1 MVFSHFFRKTLNSML
16 NPARHSQFGWKGML
30 ATACAAGATLPDG
43 VRLDRHAE
51 ELRPMKA
58 IAAESQGNVVPGA
71 TGPRGDATSLFSL
84 YARWFD
90 VVPADTQ
97 ERLQEAYRLRYQ
109 VYCVENTFEDA
120 AGRTDGM
127 ETDEY
132 DRHSVHSLLIHR
144 PTGMVA
150 GTVRLI
156 LPNGSGDISAL
167 PISEVCTDPA
177 LRDKAQFPPDR
188 TAEISRFA
196 VSKAFRRR
204 ITDATHPDMHFVD
217 GAPLDRSQERRIL
230 TPNITLGLMKAI
242 AEMSIRNG
250 VTHLC
255 AMMEPALLRLTSRLG
270 IKFTPLGKTVE
281 YHGIRQPCY
290 AALADLGFALMKCS
304 PEAHELVSDQGR
316 YWHKLRKI
324 LPAE

>member
-1 MVFSHFFRKTLNSML
+1 MPKAVETHAKIE
-16 NPARHSQFGWKGML
+16 
-30 ATACAAGATLPDG
+30 AALP
-43 VRLDRHAE
+43 
-51 ELRPMKA
+51 
-58 IAAESQGNVVPGA
+58 VPPKD
-71 TGPRGDATSLFSL
+71 TGSLFSM

-90 VVPADTQ
+90 VVPADTP
-97 ERLQEAYRLRYQ
+97 ERLEEAYKLRYQ
-109 VYCVENTFEDA
+109 VYCVENTFEDVT
-120 AGRTDGM
+120 RHRNRL
-127 ETDEY
+127 EIDEY

-156 LPNGSGDISAL
+156 LPNGSGSIEAL
-167 PISEVCTDPA
+167 PISEVCTDPS
-177 LRDKAQFPPDR
+177 LRDPTRFPPAR

-204 ITDATHPDMHFVD
+204 ITDATHADMHFVE
-217 GAPLDRSQERRIL
+217 GAPMDRAQERRVL

-250 VTHLC
+250 ITHLC

-270 IKFTPLGKTVE
+270 IRFTPLGKTVE
-281 YHGIRQPCY
+281 YHGVRQPCF
-290 AALADLGFALMKCS
+290 AELADLGFALMKCS
-304 PEAHELVSDQGR
+304 PDAHELVSDQGR
-316 YWHKLRKI
+316 YWHKLRNI

>member
-1 MVFSHFFRKTLNSML
+1 MK
-16 NPARHSQFGWKGML
+16 
-30 ATACAAGATLPDG
+30 ATAT
-43 VRLDRHAE
+43 
-51 ELRPMKA
+51 
-58 IAAESQGNVVPGA
+58 ESQENIVPGA
-71 TGPRGDATSLFSL
+71 PGKSGDAASLFSM

-90 VVPADTQ
+90 VVPADTP
-97 ERLQEAYRLRYQ
+97 ERLEEAYRLRYQ
-109 VYCVENTFEDA
+109 VYCVENSFENA
-120 AGRTDGM
+120 AIQADGK
-127 ETDEY
+127 EIDEF

-156 LPNGSGDISAL
+156 LPNGSGEISAL
-167 PISEVCTDPA
+167 PISQVCTDPA
-177 LRDKAQFPPDR
+177 LRDPARFPPPR

-217 GAPLDRSQERRIL
+217 GASTDRAQERRVL

-250 VTHLC
+250 VSHLC

-281 YHGIRQPCY
+281 YHGVRQPCY
-290 AALADLGFALMKCS
+290 AALTDLGFALMKCS

-316 YWHKLRKI
+316 YWHQLRKS
-324 LPAE
+324 LPAG

>member
-1 MVFSHFFRKTLNSML
+1 MK
-16 NPARHSQFGWKGML
+16 
-30 ATACAAGATLPDG
+30 ATAAESHAQIVAGATAG
-43 VRLDRHAE
+43 
-51 ELRPMKA
+51 
-58 IAAESQGNVVPGA
+58 
-71 TGPRGDATSLFSL
+71 RGDAASLFSM

-90 VVPADTQ
+90 VVPADTP
-97 ERLQEAYRLRYQ
+97 ERLEEAYRLRYQ
-109 VYCVENTFEDA
+109 VYCVENAFEDA
-120 AGRTDGM
+120 SRHSKGM
-127 ETDEY
+127 ETDEF
-132 DRHSVHSLLIHR
+132 DSHSVHSLLVHR

-156 LPNGSGDISAL
+156 LPNGSGQISAL
-167 PISEVCTDPA
+167 PISQVCTDPA
-177 LRDKAQFPPDR
+177 LRDPARFPPER

-204 ITDATHPDMHFVD
+204 ITDATHPDMHFVE
-217 GAPLDRSQERRIL
+217 GGPIDRAQERRIL

-242 AEMSIRNG
+242 AEMSIRNRI
-250 VTHLC
+250 THLC

-270 IKFTPLGKTVE
+270 IKFVPLGKTVE

-290 AALADLGFALMKCS
+290 ASLTDLGFALMKSS

-316 YWHKLRKI
+316 YWQQLRNT

>member
-1 MVFSHFFRKTLNSML
+1 MINATFPSQFRGVTCAWCAWADDPEEIAVQ
-16 NPARHSQFGWKGML
+16 PARHFAANAPTSQ
-30 ATACAAGATLPDG
+30 
-43 VRLDRHAE
+43 
-51 ELRPMKA
+51 RPPEAVNAK
-58 IAAESQGNVVPGA
+58 ESPS
-71 TGPRGDATSLFSL
+71 SLFHL

-90 VVPADTQ
+90 VVPADTP
-97 ERLQEAYRLRYQ
+97 ERLEEAYRLRYQ
-109 VYCVENTFEDA
+109 VYCVENTYERADA
-120 AGRTDGM
+120 QAGGLEKDK
-127 ETDEY
+127 Y
-132 DRHSVHSLLIHR
+132 DNHAVHSLLIHR
-144 PTGMVA
+144 STGMVA

-156 LPNGSGDISAL
+156 LPDGSGSIAAL
-167 PISEVCTDPA
+167 PISEVCTDPSV
-177 LRDKAQFPPDR
+177 RDPSRFPPAR

-204 ITDATHPDMHFVD
+204 ITDTQHADMHFVE
-217 GAPLDRSQERRIL
+217 GAAERAQERRVL

-250 VTHLC
+250 ITHLC

-290 AALADLGFALMKCS
+290 AALTDLGFALMKGS

-316 YWHKLRKI
+316 YWQQLRNMP
-324 LPAE
+324 PAE

>member
-1 MVFSHFFRKTLNSML
+1 MPR
-16 NPARHSQFGWKGML
+16 AE
-30 ATACAAGATLPDG
+30 ATPDE
-43 VRLDRHAE
+43 RR
-51 ELRPMKA
+51 
-58 IAAESQGNVVPGA
+58 
-71 TGPRGDATSLFSL
+71 SLFSM

-90 VVPADTQ
+90 VVPADTP
-97 ERLQEAYRLRYQ
+97 ERLDEAYKLRYQ
-109 VYCVENTFEDA
+109 VYCVENQFEPPDSA
-120 AGRTDGM
+120 QHGR
-127 ETDEY
+127 ETDDF

-156 LPNGSGDISAL
+156 LPVDGRGIDAL
-167 PISEVCTDPA
+167 PISACCTEPSLRDPA
-177 LRDKAQFPPDR
+177 RFPPAR

-204 ITDATHPDMHFVD
+204 ITDATYPDMHVMD
-217 GAPLDRSQERRIL
+217 GAPVNRAHERRVL

-250 VTHLC
+250 ITHLC

-270 IKFTPLGKTVE
+270 IKFTPLGNTVE
-281 YHGIRQPCY
+281 YHGTRQPCF
-290 AALADLGFALMKCS
+290 AELADLGFALMKGS
-304 PEAHELVSDQGR
+304 PDAHELVSDQGR
-316 YWHKLRKI
+316 YWHQLRKI

>member
-1 MVFSHFFRKTLNSML
+1 VSDHEF
-16 NPARHSQFGWKGML
+16 PATPYGEEAAASDGIAHSSADDKPS
-30 ATACAAGATLPDG
+30 ADDK
-43 VRLDRHAE
+43 R
-51 ELRPMKA
+51 
-58 IAAESQGNVVPGA
+58 
-71 TGPRGDATSLFSL
+71 SLFSM
-84 YARWFD
+84 YQRWFD

-97 ERLQEAYRLRYQ
+97 ERLEEAYKLRYQ
-109 VYCVENTFEDA
+109 VYCVENTFESQDQSQ
-120 AGRTDGM
+120 AGLEIDS
-127 ETDEY
+127 Y
-132 DRHSVHSLLIHR
+132 DKHSVHSLLIHR

-156 LPNGSGDISAL
+156 LPDGSGKIDAL

-177 LRDKAQFPPDR
+177 LRDAAKFPPAR

-204 ITDATHPDMHFVD
+204 ITDGTYPDMHVAE
-217 GAPLDRSQERRIL
+217 GTPVNRAQERRVL

-250 VTHLC
+250 ITHLC

-270 IKFTPLGKTVE
+270 IKFVPLGKTVE
-281 YHGIRQPCY
+281 YHGIRQPCF
-290 AALADLGFALMKCS
+290 AGLTDLGFALMKSS
-304 PEAHELVSDQGR
+304 PDAHELVSDQGR
-316 YWHKLRKI
+316 YWHQLRNT

>member
-1 MVFSHFFRKTLNSML
+1 VH
-16 NPARHSQFGWKGML
+16 QQYL
-30 ATACAAGATLPDG
+30 AG
-43 VRLDRHAE
+43 VHCLSNNLVWE
-51 ELRPMKA
+51 
-58 IAAESQGNVVPGA
+58 
-71 TGPRGDATSLFSL
+71 PRGFDVSNPRSSLHSHPLGQATPGVESTLAPPHTEADRQSLFSL

-90 VVPADTQ
+90 VVPADTP
-97 ERLQEAYRLRYQ
+97 ERLKEAYRLRYQ
-109 VYCVENTFEDA
+109 VYCVENNFEDA
-120 AGRTDGM
+120 TGRTDGM

-132 DRHSVHSLLIHR
+132 DKHSVHSLLIHR

-156 LPNGSGDISAL
+156 LPDGSGSIAAL
-167 PISEVCTDPA
+167 PVSQVCTDQS
-177 LRDKAQFPPDR
+177 LHDKAKFPPER

-217 GAPLDRSQERRIL
+217 GVPMDRAQERRIL

-242 AEMSIRNG
+242 AEMSIRNRI
-250 VTHLC
+250 THLC
-255 AMMEPALLRLTSRLG
+255 AMMEPALLRLTGRLG

-281 YHGIRQPCY
+281 YHGVRQPCY
-290 AALADLGFALMKCS
+290 AALTDIGFALMQCS

-316 YWHKLRKI
+316 YWQQLRKI